1 MFHTQHALAAL
12 FAAAIFA
19 TGCSSNADFKNRYA
33 SQDFEMTY
41 LEADAGTADRLA
53 ERVGGEFKAFD
64 AQFARLTD
72 LTKPLPGVVADQV
85 KMRLTAIKGNVE
97 GGIKGKV
104 MAACRNET
112 AELTTFLKAHNVF
125 AAKDHPYGYT
135 LVDRLTGDDADTA
148 EANKLIDEVNAV
160 LKDAYK
166 VQATI
171 ALAKKMV
178 ELSKADVAALKASP
192 SAGKLA
198 GVGLISVSVTRNTV
212 ASLSQA
218 QGLLPRVQ
226 AVLTKTT
233 DQLKAKPMLAMKIGG
248 LPGQLGSAAAG
259 LAGVAKDGP
268 ELLGGVADLAKEI
281 SRL

>member
-1 MFHTQHALAAL
+1 MSHTQHALAAL

-19 TGCSSNADFKNRYA
+19 TGCSGNADFKNRYA
-33 SQDFEMTY
+33 SQDFEMAY

-85 KMRLTAIKGNVE
+85 KMRLTAIKGDVE

-125 AAKDHPYGYT
+125 AAKDHPYGYS
-135 LVDRLTGDDADTA
+135 LVDRLAGDDADTV

-178 ELSKADVAALKASP
+178 ELSRADVAALKASP

-218 QGLLPRVQ
+218 QSLLPRVQ

-233 DQLKAKPMLAMKIGG
+233 DQLKAKPMLGMKIGG
-248 LPGQLGSAAAG
+248 LPGQLGGAAAG

-281 SRL
+281 ARL